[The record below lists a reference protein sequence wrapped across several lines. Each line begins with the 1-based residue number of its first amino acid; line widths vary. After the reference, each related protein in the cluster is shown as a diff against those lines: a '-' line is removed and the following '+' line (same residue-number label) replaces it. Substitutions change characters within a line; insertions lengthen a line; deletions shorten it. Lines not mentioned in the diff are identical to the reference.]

1 MQSEE
6 WLAKVAALGRASA
19 ALSVPRLA
27 DRLGAA
33 LAALQQCIQS
43 GGLAA
48 WLVLQAAAAAGQCR
62 GAGCRM
68 SAAALP
74 LLPALLLPFE
84 TALGGCLNSAAGGD
98 PSIALEQLCWL
109 TTMCSHVLAD
119 LGDGETPLV
128 PLPISQACE
137 AAAAAAA
144 GGQGGDPAEQLSA
157 GLLAV
162 GNHCLAHAGQVAASP
177 RWVPNPW

>member
-1 MQSEE
+1 MGWRLSGCYGL
-6 WLAKVAALGRASA
+6 WLRLGSAKVRLSDAGSDTAVAA
-19 ALSVPRLA
+19 
-27 DRLGAA
+27 
-33 LAALQQCIQS
+33 C
-43 GGLAA
+43 
-48 WLVLQAAAAAGQCR
+48 
-62 GAGCRM
+62 
-68 SAAALP
+68 SAAAVV
-74 LLPALLLPFE
+74 
-84 TALGGCLNSAAGGD
+84 TALGECLNSAAGGD
-98 PSIALEQLCWL
+98 PSVALEQLCWL

-177 RWVPNPW
+177 RWVPEPWLLEWLGWVFPRLLGVVTSMQC